1 MELEKVYLN
10 LSASERLNQLCPED
24 NKNVLRVLSFLRDDA
39 YRSANKTDLIIED
52 KLNKK
57 TLWGIRD
64 EYVFV
69 SFIELD
75 DGRVMVSHWS
85 IISNF
90 RPPLRPRYQ
99 AGGYLR

>member
-24 NKNVLRVLSFLRDDA
+24 NKNVLRVLSLLRDDA
-39 YRSANKTDLIIED
+39 YRLGNKRDLNVENEFDD
-52 KLNKK
+52 K
-57 TLWGIRD
+57 TVWGIWD
-64 EYVFV
+64 NHVFV

>member
-10 LSASERLNQLCPED
+10 LSASDKLNRQYPEN
-24 NKNVLRVLSFLRDDA
+24 NKNVLRVLSLLRDDS
-39 YRSANKTDLIIED
+39 YRSRNKKDLNIED
-52 KLNKK
+52 EWNNK
-57 TLWGIRD
+57 TLWGIWD
-64 EYVFV
+64 GHVFV

-90 RPPLRPRYQ
+90 RPPFRPQYQ
-99 AGGYLR
+99 WGGGLG

>member
-1 MELEKVYLN
+1 MESEKVYLN
-10 LSASERLNQLCPED
+10 LSASDKLNRLSPED

-39 YRSANKTDLIIED
+39 YRSGKKKDLNIED
-52 KLNKK
+52 KLNNK
-57 TLWGIRD
+57 TLWGIWD
-64 EYVFV
+64 ENVFV

-90 RPPLRPRYQ
+90 RPPFRPRYQ
-99 AGGYLR
+99 WGG

>member
-1 MELEKVYLN
+1 MESEKVYLN
-10 LSASERLNQLCPED
+10 LSASDKLNRLSPED

-39 YRSANKTDLIIED
+39 YRSGNKTDLNIPD
-52 KLNKK
+52 KLNNK
-57 TLWGIRD
+57 TLWGIWD
-64 EYVFV
+64 EHVFV

-90 RPPLRPRYQ
+90 RPPFRPRYQ
-99 AGGYLR
+99 WGGG